1 MDKRYFNI
9 NSTRQPAKGI
19 VHTAFSERVANEVGT
34 SVATI
39 VEQYL
44 IANPP
49 AGGLSIDQIKAD
61 TDIASAISEKHVS
74 GSDNQNLSGL
84 VEKVTGKALSAND
97 LTDLLKTDYDSAV
110 TLKHS
115 NSLDHSN
122 SQDHSHSNASTLN
135 SVQEALTTSLKS
147 SYDGAVTHAGSS
159 HAPSNAQKNSD
170 ITGAEIEAKLTGSI
184 SSHSHASSGG
194 LTQQQILR
202 LI

>member
-84 VEKVTGKALSAND
+84 VEKVTGKTLSAND
-97 LTDLLKTDYDSAV
+97 LTDLLKIDYDS
-110 TLKHS
+110 
-115 NSLDHSN
+115 
-122 SQDHSHSNASTLN
+122 
-135 SVQEALTTSLKS
+135 
-147 SYDGAVTHAGSS
+147 AVTHAGSS

-184 SSHSHASSGG
+184 TTHSHTSSGG
-194 LTQQQILR
+194 LTQSQIR
-202 LI
+202 RRIC